1 MGSIASCYYVKHS
14 SFTRSSLAYIVV
26 FKKCLKFFNWM
37 EGGKAEIL
45 KTTPVNSH
53 GSEKGTFRKFVTI
66 SDVIRIKFMIIL
78 VCLSPHV
85 YFPTTNIK
93 TKFSQKPTKHYKL
106 VAIRKKIVKFLTRA
120 SSTCRYASPLINWFS
135 NNFLFLSVKKKNN
148 IMYEGSFSVF
158 WML

>member
-1 MGSIASCYYVKHS
+1 
-14 SFTRSSLAYIVV
+14 
-26 FKKCLKFFNWM
+26 M

-66 SDVIRIKFMIIL
+66 SEVIRIKFIIIL

-85 YFPTTNIK
+85 YFPTTNMK
-93 TKFSQKPTKHYKL
+93 TKFSQNQTKHYKL
-106 VAIRKKIVKFLTRA
+106 VAISKKIVKFLTLPVRK
-120 SSTCRYASPLINWFS
+120 SLNQLIFKQ
-135 NNFLFLSVKKKNN
+135 LSFPSCKPKNN

-158 WML
+158 